1 MTGGG
6 FAVLCAGEMMGG
18 VGGSFLARAARGGT
32 APLDENEAGGEDGS
46 FGVQIFEAGLEVA
59 PDEGGMFWDFH
70 KAEGEFP
77 MRVITDMYYYLS
89 DKATKIDEA
98 KKYLLRPGGG
108 ALTEKLIPLP
118 IRGSEESSEVRKK
131 TIPQS
136 CVPKQPFSLWQGP
149 LNLNEVLRAP
159 LRSVLRLCQYTQP
172 N

>member
-1 MTGGG
+1 LDLLEQSPRHINGAG
-6 FAVLCAGEMMGG
+6 FALLFAGEIMGG
-18 VGGSFLARAARGGT
+18 VAGSFLAMAARAAT

-136 CVPKQPFSLWQGP
+136 WP
-149 LNLNEVLRAP
+149 LPLSQRVLDFRP
-159 LRSVLRLCQYTQP
+159 RSVHGR
-172 N
+172 